1 MPLVR
6 QAVRVSTATI
16 VVCPPLPGSSAS
28 YDPADVVDALLDD
41 PRTSGLRTL
50 SLEVPEPDAG
60 DDARTVRAHWVAHL
74 AIGLATS
81 GAKAPVLLVLGGAS
95 GAMAAAVGFSQKAAR
110 RGVSGYVLVDA
121 VVPAADAR
129 VDDWPDAPVHYVAS
143 PASDPLEANQARLR
157 GWSVHEV
164 TDADPATVG
173 AVIAVIARD

>member
-60 DDARTVRAHWVAHL
+60 DDELSA
-74 AIGLATS
+74 
-81 GAKAPVLLVLGGAS
+81 
-95 GAMAAAVGFSQKAAR
+95 
-110 RGVSGYVLVDA
+110 
-121 VVPAADAR
+121 
-129 VDDWPDAPVHYVAS
+129 
-143 PASDPLEANQARLR
+143 
-157 GWSVHEV
+157 
-164 TDADPATVG
+164 
-173 AVIAVIARD
+173 